1 MAIIAALVAA
11 IYCYLGL
18 HNPYVGFQADDA
30 LYLLMADVYSPYFE
44 ATLPVYDHVRRY
56 SQLPTLFPL
65 LLGLLG
71 AGTDNLPAARLG
83 VAGFMVL
90 AHLLFYLWLRSL
102 AVPRKDALPIVA
114 LHSLLPITL
123 IHVSDLWSEGLYLCF
138 TFLALLAF
146 RYAQSN
152 RLSVVSSVWAG
163 LVVGCAIAT
172 RTVGVAFVPALLL
185 VCYRGT
191 FKGAALAC
199 AALAVFLALIANLG
213 MGDAG
218 HSYTDLLISSFS
230 EDTAARV
237 YAQLATAASTAWHG
251 FAYDLLQ
258 LSDLSIGQQFLVAAL
273 LGLGFVG
280 FVASIRQTPCEA
292 IYVAS
297 YCSIVAIWP
306 FPEIM
311 NRFLF
316 PLLPFW
322 FYFAYRAATFVG
334 AKWKPKKVQAPTI
347 FVAAVVAM
355 VAPSVLSTTW
365 QLWRPLPAE
374 EFESF
379 RTTRYWIDAT
389 RPRSGVTE
397 FRYLKGLGE
406 SVGDISTH
414 VAADDCVYT
423 PLTNMVLVQA
433 KRIAW
438 PPPSEEEIAAGS
450 LGRCPYYYVTPS
462 AAGGN
467 RSMFPYEFVKNDTD
481 VVAVHRHGAGERG
494 QLVGVL
500 LKRKPLASPVD

>member
-1 MAIIAALVAA
+1 MSSERRTTSGNAITWTAMAIIAALVAA

-258 LSDLSIGQQFLVAAL
+258 L
-273 LGLGFVG
+273 
-280 FVASIRQTPCEA
+280 
-292 IYVAS
+292 
-297 YCSIVAIWP
+297 
-306 FPEIM
+306 
-311 NRFLF
+311 
-316 PLLPFW
+316 
-322 FYFAYRAATFVG
+322 
-334 AKWKPKKVQAPTI
+334 
-347 FVAAVVAM
+347 
-355 VAPSVLSTTW
+355 
-365 QLWRPLPAE
+365 
-374 EFESF
+374 
-379 RTTRYWIDAT
+379 
-389 RPRSGVTE
+389 
-397 FRYLKGLGE
+397 
-406 SVGDISTH
+406 
-414 VAADDCVYT
+414 
-423 PLTNMVLVQA
+423 
-433 KRIAW
+433 
-438 PPPSEEEIAAGS
+438 
-450 LGRCPYYYVTPS
+450 
-462 AAGGN
+462 
-467 RSMFPYEFVKNDTD
+467 
-481 VVAVHRHGAGERG
+481 
-494 QLVGVL
+494 
-500 LKRKPLASPVD
+500 